1 MTTKRLILVP
11 ALISLGITLLRLTG
25 ELLRWSPTLFNRDA
39 GGPGALIGIVW
50 LVPILGVYFA
60 VRLNRAGQGPSS
72 KGKAIGAA
80 LLGVATFVL
89 LYNATRLGPS
99 GPIRLVLLN
108 LASAVA
114 GALAASGWPALGLTE
129 LAYGLAARVPVA
141 IVMLLAMAGNWGTHY
156 ELGPPGLPELS
167 LMPKWLLIGLMPQ
180 LVFWI
185 GFTVVLGSLCGSL
198 SLLFQG
204 KTSRAAERGA

>member
-1 MTTKRLILVP
+1 MTTKQLILVP
-11 ALISLGITLLRLTG
+11 ALISLGITLVRLAG
-25 ELLRWSPTLFNRDA
+25 ELLRLSPTFFNRDP
-39 GGPGALIGIVW
+39 GGPGALVGIVW

-60 VRLNRAGQGPSS
+60 VKLNRAGRGPSS

-80 LLGVATFVL
+80 LAGVVTLVVL
-89 LYNATRLGPS
+89 YMAAARLGPT

-108 LASAVA
+108 LASAIAAAV
-114 GALAASGWPALGLTE
+114 AASGWPALALTE

-156 ELGPPGLPELS
+156 ELGPPGLPEMS
-167 LMPKWLLIGLMPQ
+167 LWPKWLLIGLLPQ

-185 GFTVVLGSLCGSL
+185 GFTVLLGSLCGAL
-198 SLLFQG
+198 SLLFQT
-204 KTSRAAERGA
+204 KR